1 MKSDAISDQIEHEA
15 KAVQGEASKDK
26 IYTSEQTFADEDAAR
41 NAFAESIVRL
51 LNVNGWSGLSH
62 FTADFTLHNSYGRPK
77 PDGLVQVGDYIRIDL
92 PGPMPQ
98 NWVEVKRMIIE
109 ENEVAFTVQ
118 PCPDPEENK
127 PDEVAHF
134 FDQTARSTFRVE
146 RVGATIRA
154 YEIGQ
159 NEVIN
164 NHDSQAGDRAI
175 INTVI
180 AEAGWLFYQKI
191 QWKLL
196 TDYLVHL

>member
-1 MKSDAISDQIEHEA
+1 MKHNAVTDQLQHEA
-15 KAVQGEASKDK
+15 KAVQGEASKEK
-26 IYTSEQTFADEDAAR
+26 IYSSEHTFADEVAAR
-41 NAFAESIVRL
+41 DAFAESILRL
-51 LNVNGWSGLSH
+51 LNVNGWSDLSH
-62 FTADFTLHNSYGRPK
+62 FTADFALYNSYARPK
-77 PDGLVQVGDYIRIDL
+77 PDGLVQVGDYIRIVL
-92 PGPMPQ
+92 PGPIPE
-98 NWVEVKRMIIE
+98 NWVRVKHMVME

-127 PDEVAHF
+127 PDQIAHF

-146 RVGATIRA
+146 RVGSTIRA
-154 YEIGQ
+154 FEIGQ

-175 INTVI
+175 INTVV

>member
-1 MKSDAISDQIEHEA
+1 MKRDAVSDRVQHET
-15 KAVQGEASKDK
+15 KAAQGEDSKDK
-26 IYTSEQTFADEDAAR
+26 VYSSEQTFADEVTAR
-41 NAFAESIVRL
+41 NAFAESILKL

-62 FTADFTLHNSYGRPK
+62 FTADFALYDSFGRPK
-77 PDGLVQVGDYIRIDL
+77 PDGLVQIGDYIKIAL
-92 PGPMPQ
+92 PGPMPE
-98 NWVEVKRMIIE
+98 NWVRVKRLVMQ

-127 PDEVAHF
+127 PGEIAHF

-146 RVGATIRA
+146 RAGLTIRA
-154 YEIGQ
+154 YEIGEH
-159 NEVIN
+159 EVIN

-180 AEAGWLFYQKI
+180 AEAGWLFHQKI